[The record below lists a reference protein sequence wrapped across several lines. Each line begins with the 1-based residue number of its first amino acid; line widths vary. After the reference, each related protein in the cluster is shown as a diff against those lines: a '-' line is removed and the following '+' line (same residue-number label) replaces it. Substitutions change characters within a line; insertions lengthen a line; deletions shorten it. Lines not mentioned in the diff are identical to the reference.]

1 MWAVGWK
8 MQVEMEGGGFNSP
21 GKDGVTFLGGSRS
34 FRKRKDAPDRKYA
47 TKGEIIERGAKDPR
61 TGRRLARINT
71 RRIDATIKARIGC
84 GDKGQREVEDYEKPV
99 SQTGQRKKEA
109 G

>member
-34 FRKRKDAPDRKYA
+34 FRKRKDTPGRKYA
-47 TKGEIIERGAKDPR
+47 TKGEIVERGAKDPR
-61 TGRRLARINT
+61 TGRRLARI
-71 RRIDATIKARIGC
+71 RF
-84 GDKGQREVEDYEKPV
+84 GDKGQSEVEDYEKPV